1 MVVVGQ
7 VMLSQA
13 FGGIFTVQ
21 GLEVSVRQ
29 AGWQS
34 AGRCS
39 LLGDYIL
46 YTYTPKL
53 VGDYLP

>member
-29 AGWQS
+29 AGWQG
-34 AGRCS
+34 AGRCR

-46 YTYTPKL
+46 NT
-53 VGDYLP
+53 